1 MSIKESAANVCKNLC
16 PVCKT
21 ARKKQEGA
29 CYWFVKNV
37 DRKVCPFCKS
47 YESVY
52 GRLAYEPEP
61 NDKA

>member
-1 MSIKESAANVCKNLC
+1 MSIKESAANFCKNAC
-16 PVCKT
+16 SVCTT
-21 ARKKQEGA
+21 AREKQKGA
-29 CYWFVKNV
+29 AYWFVKNV

-61 NDKA
+61 KDES

>member
-1 MSIKESAANVCKNLC
+1 MSMKESAANFCKNVC
-16 PVCKT
+16 PVCTT
-21 ARKKQEGA
+21 AREKQKGA
-29 CYWFVKNV
+29 AYWFVKNV

-61 NDKA
+61 KDEI